1 MNENG
6 EKRSLNIIPEPL
18 ERAQHMTEETAQRLI
33 GLIENSRPLKTLR
46 ASQLLSG
53 LLGAVGFALFV
64 VGVERA
70 AEDIPIVSDPYGSIA
85 VGILLLAATGL
96 LLKRLAGKD

>member
-1 MNENG
+1 MTQQQRPG
-6 EKRSLNIIPEPL
+6 GGVIPEPL
-18 ERAQHMTEETAQRLI
+18 GRATHITEESAQKLI
-33 GLIENSRPLKTLR
+33 NLLENSQPVRLLR

-70 AEDIPIVSDPYGSIA
+70 AEDLPVVSNAYGSIA
-85 VGILLLAATGL
+85 VGIVLLAATGL
-96 LLKRLAGKD
+96 LLKRLMQND